1 LPKKSAGRLRRTLL
15 EAEGS
20 QKTPKNAKKSRL
32 GYSSLFRPKVLSSNT
47 DYLELK
53 CFKCG
58 VVRYIVPNYP
68 QNTKGSSSSAN

>member
-15 EAEGS
+15 EVEEL
-20 QKTPKNAKKSRL
+20 QKTLKNAKKSRL
-32 GYSSLFRPKVLSSNT
+32 GYSSLFRPKVLSSDT

-58 VVRYIVPNYP
+58 VVRHIVPNCP
-68 QNTKGSSSSAN
+68 QNTEGSSSSAN

>member
-1 LPKKSAGRLRRTLL
+1 LPKKSAGRLRQTLL
-15 EAEGS
+15 EAERL
-20 QKTPKNAKKSRL
+20 QKTLNNAKKSRL
-32 GYSSLFRPKVLSSNT
+32 GYSSLFRPKVSSSNT

-58 VVRYIVPNYP
+58 VVGYIVSNCP